1 MKETPAPQQRLLELF
16 DKVERERGANVNLY
30 DKARRTRKIN
40 IYANEVKFD
49 WNGKRK
55 SGELDSFVRRGDGF
69 L

>member
-1 MKETPAPQQRLLELF
+1 MKETPLNNELF